1 MSLKMQY
8 NQIIKFILF
17 ACILL
22 PDRMNAQNLV
32 PNAGFEIFDK
42 CPDNYLLT
50 DRKML
55 VPGWYIPTGSTPDYF
70 NSCTRVQVGV
80 PENYMGY
87 CLAKDG
93 QAYAGIILLFN
104 PPADSLAPAKEN
116 YREYIEA
123 KLDSPL
129 EKDQLYKVSFYYNIA
144 TYSTYA
150 INRLGVY
157 LSNELILKKV
167 SKALPFIGVLN
178 YKPQVTVDTSV
189 IITERDNW
197 QEVTG
202 TYLAKG
208 GEEYITIGNFYND
221 RITKYKLMDTSSLS
235 KFMQYRIKKDKLAY
249 YYIDLVTVSKIEK

>member
-1 MSLKMQY
+1 M
-8 NQIIKFILF
+8 
-17 ACILL
+17 
-22 PDRMNAQNLV
+22 
-32 PNAGFEIFDK
+32 
-42 CPDNYLLT
+42 
-50 DRKML
+50 
-55 VPGWYIPTGSTPDYF
+55 
-70 NSCTRVQVGV
+70 
-80 PENYMGY
+80 
-87 CLAKDG
+87 
-93 QAYAGIILLFN
+93 
-104 PPADSLAPAKEN
+104 
-116 YREYIEA
+116 
-123 KLDSPL
+123 